1 MAVYTTIDD
10 DEIAALLDRYDIGNL
25 LSLAGVAEGVE
36 NSNFILRTDRDTFI
50 LTLYEKRTNEADLPF
65 FMDLKGHLAEGG
77 LNCPLPI
84 ADKTG
89 QILQRIS
96 GKPGALFS
104 FLDGVSYRN
113 PTAVHCHNLGK
124 ILAQMHET
132 VSDFSGYRA
141 NALGP
146 DNWAEL
152 LSSIDHDPTDLPSRL
167 RAQTE
172 EIVTD
177 IVSLWPQ
184 NLPKGII
191 HADLFPNNVM
201 FVGDELTG
209 VIDFYFACHDLLSY
223 DLAICLN
230 SWCFERDGS
239 FNITKSSA
247 LIDGYQSVRSLE
259 QDEIDALP
267 ILCAGAALRFFLTR
281 LYDWI
286 HTPKTAL
293 VKPHDPME
301 YWSKI
306 RFHRRVHSAESYG
319 LWTSDKR

>member
-10 DEIAALLDRYDIGNL
+10 DDIAALLDRYEIGNL
-25 LSLAGVAEGVE
+25 LSLAGIAEGVE
-36 NSNFILRTDRDTFI
+36 NSNFILRTDKDTYI

-65 FMDLKGHLAEGG
+65 FMDLKGHLAQAGI
-77 LNCPLPI
+77 NCPLPI
-84 ADKTG
+84 ADKNG
-89 QILQRIS
+89 EILQRIA

-113 PTAVHCHNLGK
+113 PTPDHCHNLGK
-124 ILAQMHET
+124 ILAQMHEK
-132 VSDFSGYRA
+132 VADFTGHRA

-146 DNWAEL
+146 DSWSDL
-152 LSSIDHDPTDLPSRL
+152 LSNIDHDPADLPSGL
-167 RAQTE
+167 RAQTT
-172 EIVTD
+172 EIVQEITQQ
-177 IVSLWPQ
+177 WPR

-201 FVGDELTG
+201 FVGDDITG

-247 LIDGYQSVRSLE
+247 LLAGYQSVRPL
-259 QDEIDALP
+259 QDDEIDALP
-267 ILCAGAALRFFLTR
+267 ILCTGAAVRFFLTR

-286 HTPKTAL
+286 HTPPTAL

-306 RFHRRVHSAESYG
+306 RFHRRTKSAASYG
-319 LWTSDKR
+319 LWS